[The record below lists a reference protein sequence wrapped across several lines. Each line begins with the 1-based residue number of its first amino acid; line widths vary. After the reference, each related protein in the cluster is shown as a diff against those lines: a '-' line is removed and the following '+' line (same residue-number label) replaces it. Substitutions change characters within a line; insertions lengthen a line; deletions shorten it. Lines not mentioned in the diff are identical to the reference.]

1 MDKGDRGR
9 EGVGVRR
16 RPSATGWALSVLAVL
31 AALVTAACSGKAPPS
46 PSRGEL
52 RAAVLK
58 AAGDAFEREDKAR
71 ASGDPAALDGV
82 FMPGS
87 GFEAGLRREITE
99 RKAAG
104 LVFDADTHAEEV
116 TLVSLDGPKAVVRL
130 VNVAPGGALRDVRT
144 GRVER
149 VFGPGRT
156 PWRVE
161 LAWSGGRWL
170 VGGQIPEGGA
180 AGPGA

>member
-1 MDKGDRGR
+1 M
-9 EGVGVRR
+9 RR
-16 RPSATGWALSVLAVL
+16 RRGATGRILSALAIG
-31 AALVTAACSGKAPPS
+31 AALVTAACSGTAPQ
-46 PSRGEL
+46 PSREEL
-52 RAAVLK
+52 RAAALEV
-58 AAGDAFEREDKAR
+58 AGDAFEREDKAR
-71 ASGDPAALDGV
+71 ASGDPGVLDGLFV
-82 FMPGS
+82 PGS
-87 GFEAGLRREITE
+87 GFEAGLRREIAE

-116 TLVSLDGPKAVVRL
+116 VLVSLDDANAVVRL
-130 VNVAPGGALRDVRT
+130 VNVAPGGALRDMRT

-170 VGGQIPEGGA
+170 VGGQVPEADA

>member
-1 MDKGDRGR
+1 
-9 EGVGVRR
+9 VRR
-16 RPSATGWALSVLAVL
+16 RRGATGWMLSVLAV
-31 AALVTAACSGKAPPS
+31 ATALVTTACSAGAPA
-46 PSRGEL
+46 PSRDEL
-52 RAAVLK
+52 RVAALK
-58 AAGDAFEREDKAR
+58 AAGDAFEREDRAR
-71 ASGDPAALDGV
+71 ASGDPAALDGLFV
-82 FMPGS
+82 PGT
-87 GFEAGLRREITE
+87 GFEAGLRREIAQ
-99 RKAAG
+99 RRAAG

-116 TLVSLDGPKAVVRL
+116 TLVSLDGAKAVVRL

-170 VGGQIPEGGA
+170 VGGQVPEGAGG
-180 AGPGA
+180 GPGAARRA